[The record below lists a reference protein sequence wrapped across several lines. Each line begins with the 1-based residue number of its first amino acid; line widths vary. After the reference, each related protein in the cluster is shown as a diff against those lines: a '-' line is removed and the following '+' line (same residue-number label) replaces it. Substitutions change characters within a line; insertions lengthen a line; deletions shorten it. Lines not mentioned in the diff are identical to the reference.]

1 MIDRTFMQ
9 AKALFKRPSFEEE
22 SRKKW
27 ASFWCSEVGLD
38 VKSGVNERHTEI
50 PRLAIHWHGIAMK
63 TEKE

>member
-27 ASFWCSEVGLD
+27 ASFWCV
-38 VKSGVNERHTEI
+38 
-50 PRLAIHWHGIAMK
+50 
-63 TEKE
+63 

>member
-27 ASFWCSEVGLD
+27 ASFWCLL
-38 VKSGVNERHTEI
+38 K
-50 PRLAIHWHGIAMK
+50 LASTSNLELMRDTQRYPDWPSIGMASP
-63 TEKE
+63 